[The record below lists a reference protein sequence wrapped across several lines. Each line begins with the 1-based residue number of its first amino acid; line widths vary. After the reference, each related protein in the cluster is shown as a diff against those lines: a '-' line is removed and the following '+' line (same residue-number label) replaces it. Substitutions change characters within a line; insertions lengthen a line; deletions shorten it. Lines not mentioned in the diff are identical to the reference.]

1 MADEPRPPTPSP
13 RRDTADHH
21 TSPADPA
28 APQVPLVK
36 VPVKTPAIAREV
48 TGTVR
53 RFDMPRYVTKHS
65 NPVGRPRNR
74 RP

>member
-1 MADEPRPPTPSP
+1 MADPPVPSSTQ
-13 RRDTADHH
+13 DNATHH

-28 APQVPLVK
+28 SVQVPLIK
-36 VPVKTPAIAREV
+36 APVKTPNIARQV

-53 RFDMPRYVTKHS
+53 RFSIPDHVTKHP